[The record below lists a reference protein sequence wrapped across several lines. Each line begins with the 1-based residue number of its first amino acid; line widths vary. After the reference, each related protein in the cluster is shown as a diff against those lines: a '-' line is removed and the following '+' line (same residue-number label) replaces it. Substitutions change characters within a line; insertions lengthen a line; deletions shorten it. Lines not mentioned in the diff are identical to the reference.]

1 MQDSPGALKLAHATN
16 YKIIH
21 NTFQINYLKAVS
33 VKFTTYFVQLWSYAG
48 MYFILGTKLLYFQ
61 IFYKRI
67 AYSGAGIKN
76 MFKSDRML
84 LWCEMK
90 DKTLYG

>member
-1 MQDSPGALKLAHATN
+1 MQDSPGTLKSAHATN

-21 NTFQINYLKAVS
+21 NILQINYLKAVS
-33 VKFTTYFVQLWSYAG
+33 VKLTTYFVQLCSYAR

-76 MFKSDRML
+76 MFKSDRIML
-84 LWCEMK
+84 
-90 DKTLYG
+90 